1 MGFSPLAYPGTRQT
15 FFVSALAVA
24 PASGKSMISLST
36 TSTDVVLRLHA
47 IQLYNVQSSA
57 VVGVNAQF
65 DLTRFT
71 SHAAGTALTITS
83 NDSTNSL
90 SVGAT
95 ARTGATLTG
104 EVTTPLRSWFV
115 NLDDIGAGAAQ
126 NQGLGSLFG
135 QNWQFLSDF
144 TVQPPT
150 IRQNQ
155 GLSIRCATATVVG
168 TVNVALLFT
177 QDTN

>member
-1 MGFSPLAYPGTRQT
+1 MSFGSLPYLVTRET
-15 FFVSALAVA
+15 FFTSALAVA

-36 TSTDVVLRLHA
+36 TSANIVLRLHA
-47 IQLYNVQSSA
+47 IQVYNVQTGA

-71 SHAAGTALTITS
+71 SHSAGTALTITS
-83 NDSTNSL
+83 YDTLNNL

-95 ARTGATLTG
+95 ARTGATLVG
-104 EVTTPLRSWFV
+104 EVTTPLRSYFV

-135 QNWQFLSDF
+135 QNWQWLAIENM
-144 TVQPPT
+144 QAPT

-155 GLSIRCATATVVG
+155 GLSLRCATATAVG
-168 TVNVALLFT
+168 TLNVAFLFS